1 MRYPDI
7 IYSNCLK
14 KKIKQINKTS
24 ANKLYEAGDTI
35 YLLPCLCNVDGVWVT
50 PCPISKESAVWW
62 GQTFEDDIL
71 SFTNY
76 NCCSELGRNPIFFK
90 EVV

>member
-7 IYSNCLK
+7 IYSNFLK

-24 ANKLYEAGDTI
+24 AKKLYEAGETI

-50 PCPISKESAVWW
+50 PYPISKENAVWW
-62 GQTFEDDIL
+62 GQTFEDDVL

-76 NCCSELGRNPIFFK
+76 NCCSELGRYPIFFK